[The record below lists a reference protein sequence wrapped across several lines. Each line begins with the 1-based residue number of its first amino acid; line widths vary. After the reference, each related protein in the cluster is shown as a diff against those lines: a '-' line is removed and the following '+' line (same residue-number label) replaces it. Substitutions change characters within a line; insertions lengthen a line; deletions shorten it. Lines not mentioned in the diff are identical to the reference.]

1 MAPGIKQLF
10 ISLGVLFAG
19 HGLSQTFVPV
29 YASRM
34 GWSEG
39 NIGVIGSAYFLGFV
53 IGCLTVPKLLSRAGH
68 IRVFMTMTGMTS
80 ASILLLSDLQHIA
93 AWIGL
98 RFLGGWCLAAIYTAA
113 ESWINENAENGQRGR
128 LISIYVLVSLVG
140 MASGQV
146 LFSLIQLEHLF
157 ALAALLILFALVPIG
172 LFCDDQPM
180 ALKEK
185 TIRMRSLRKVSLLAR
200 AGMFVSGVV
209 TGSIW
214 AMTPLLIEGSQFDM
228 SCSGIIMMAVIL
240 GGAAFQLPAG
250 IAADRF
256 GRLRVTKIVVF
267 SCLVISICPCFTAWC
282 STVVI
287 SMVGLFV
294 PFNKIFELA
303 FIMFLL
309 GGTSLS
315 LYTLASAEA
324 NDRSELSRVEIAT
337 ALLLM
342 NGLGSVIGPL
352 LTGLVMSWIPLGLFL
367 ISGTAMTV
375 LLVTSYIYGLMGTQE
390 GTFESAEDRL
400 ADVIPIE
407 EYIEETEDF
416 GNIGLEREELVG

>member
-1 MAPGIKQLF
+1 MAPCIKQLF

-185 TIRMRSLRKVSLLAR
+185 TIRMRSLRKVSLFAR

-214 AMTPLLIEGSQFDM
+214 AMTPLIIEGSQLDM
-228 SCSGIIMMAVIL
+228 SRSGIIMMAVIL

-256 GRLRVTKIVVF
+256 GRLHVTKIVVL
-267 SCLVISICPCFTAWC
+267 SCLVISMA
-282 STVVI
+282 
-287 SMVGLFV
+287 GLFV

-303 FIMFLL
+303 LIMFLL

-337 ALLLM
+337 AL
-342 NGLGSVIGPL
+342 
-352 LTGLVMSWIPLGLFL
+352 
-367 ISGTAMTV
+367 
-375 LLVTSYIYGLMGTQE
+375 
-390 GTFESAEDRL
+390 
-400 ADVIPIE
+400 
-407 EYIEETEDF
+407 
-416 GNIGLEREELVG
+416 